1 VRVPIQNS
9 PFSSRAPAKAP
20 IFFGYNPAS
29 LRCQGQRSGRR
40 LAVRRRRAQGVV
52 TSSKESCTMISR
64 QEVEHVA
71 RLARLHFDE
80 EELAR
85 LQPELGQIIDYV
97 QQLSELD
104 LSGLQATSHAVALKN
119 VLRPDEPV
127 AGLTQAEATSNGPD
141 VERGQFVVPRIG

>member
-1 VRVPIQNS
+1 
-9 PFSSRAPAKAP
+9 
-20 IFFGYNPAS
+20 
-29 LRCQGQRSGRR
+29 
-40 LAVRRRRAQGVV
+40 
-52 TSSKESCTMISR
+52 MISR
-64 QEVEHVA
+64 REVEHVA
-71 RLARLHFDE
+71 RLARLRFDE

-85 LQPELGQIIDYV
+85 LQPELAQIIDYV

-127 AGLTQAEATSNGPD
+127 PGLTQGEATGNGPD

>member
-1 VRVPIQNS
+1 
-9 PFSSRAPAKAP
+9 
-20 IFFGYNPAS
+20 
-29 LRCQGQRSGRR
+29 
-40 LAVRRRRAQGVV
+40 
-52 TSSKESCTMISR
+52 MISR

-97 QQLSELD
+97 QQLAELD
-104 LSGLQATSHAVALKN
+104 LSGLEPTSHAVALKN

-127 AGLTQAEATSNGPD
+127 AGLTQEEAIGNGPD